1 MGRAKRVGIP
11 GIGRKLGQVLAMVV
25 LGGALLAPSAYAA
38 KTKTA
43 ASAAVAAKKASAKK
57 ASGKK
62 VATQRATAKKAAAK
76 TPARRKAAVAKAAKR
91 PTGRRAAV
99 AKAAAAGVAVAAVAR
114 PSFAQLAGLDK
125 VSDPLALESSVALVM
140 DQDTKEVLLSK
151 NEQAVLPI
159 ASISK
164 LMTGLVV
171 ANAQLPLDEVIT
183 ITQADVDT
191 VKGSR
196 SRLAVGTQLTRGEL
210 LHLALMSS
218 ENRMASA
225 LARHYPG
232 GRSAFIRAM
241 NNKARQLGMR
251 NSRFYDSTGLSTRN
265 VSTARDLAKLITAAY
280 RQPLIRQF
288 TQDTNKEMRFSTPAY
303 SLMFNNTN
311 PLVKNPDWD
320 VRLSKTGYTDEAGRC
335 LLMRAKPDRQELAIV
350 LLNSV
355 GKRTPIG
362 DANRIRKWLKS

>member
-1 MGRAKRVGIP
+1 MGCRIRAIALVCGLM
-11 GIGRKLGQVLAMVV
+11 GLLGSQAALA
-25 LGGALLAPSAYAA
+25 APNP
-38 KTKTA
+38 
-43 ASAAVAAKKASAKK
+43 ASLQLK
-57 ASGKK
+57 SG
-62 VATQRATAKKAAAK
+62 
-76 TPARRKAAVAKAAKR
+76 
-91 PTGRRAAV
+91 
-99 AKAAAAGVAVAAVAR
+99 
-114 PSFAQLAGLDK
+114 S
-125 VSDPLALESSVALVM
+125 ALVM
-140 DQDTKEVLLSK
+140 DINTGKTLYQK
-151 NEQAVLPI
+151 NPAQVRPI
-159 ASISK
+159 ASLTK
-164 LMTGLVV
+164 LMTALVV
-171 ANAQLPLDEVIT
+171 LAARQNLNQTLT
-183 ITQADVDT
+183 IDQNDRDHIKHTY
-191 VKGSR
+191 SR
-196 SRLAVGTQLTRGEL
+196 VRFGTKVSRRDA

>member
-1 MGRAKRVGIP
+1 MGCRIRAIALVCGLMGLLGSQAALAAP
-11 GIGRKLGQVLAMVV
+11 NPAKLQL
-25 LGGALLAPSAYAA
+25 
-38 KTKTA
+38 K
-43 ASAAVAAKKASAKK
+43 
-57 ASGKK
+57 SG
-62 VATQRATAKKAAAK
+62 
-76 TPARRKAAVAKAAKR
+76 
-91 PTGRRAAV
+91 
-99 AKAAAAGVAVAAVAR
+99 
-114 PSFAQLAGLDK
+114 S
-125 VSDPLALESSVALVM
+125 ALVM
-140 DQDTKEVLLSK
+140 DINTGKTLYQK
-151 NEQAVLPI
+151 NPAQVRPI
-159 ASISK
+159 ASLTK
-164 LMTGLVV
+164 LMTALVV
-171 ANAQLPLDEVIT
+171 LDARQNLNQTLT
-183 ITQADVDT
+183 IDQNDRDNLKHTY
-191 VKGSR
+191 SR
-196 SRLAVGTQLTRGEL
+196 VRFGTKVSRRDA

>member
-1 MGRAKRVGIP
+1 MRCWIRAI
-11 GIGRKLGQVLAMVV
+11 
-25 LGGALLAPSAYAA
+25 ALLCGLIGMLGLPAAMAAPNPA
-38 KTKTA
+38 KLQLK
-43 ASAAVAAKKASAKK
+43 
-57 ASGKK
+57 SG
-62 VATQRATAKKAAAK
+62 
-76 TPARRKAAVAKAAKR
+76 
-91 PTGRRAAV
+91 
-99 AKAAAAGVAVAAVAR
+99 
-114 PSFAQLAGLDK
+114 S
-125 VSDPLALESSVALVM
+125 ALVM
-140 DQDTKEVLLSK
+140 DINTGKTLYQK
-151 NEQAVLPI
+151 NPAQVRPI
-159 ASISK
+159 ASLTK
-164 LMTGLVV
+164 LMTALVV
-171 ANAQLPLDEVIT
+171 LDARQNLNQTLT
-183 ITQADVDT
+183 IDQNDRDNIKHTY
-191 VKGSR
+191 SR
-196 SRLAVGTQLTRGEL
+196 VRMGTKVTRRDA

-265 VSTARDLAKLITAAY
+265 VSTARDLAKLIAAAY

-288 TQDTNKEMRFSTPAY
+288 TQDTSKEMRFTKPAY

-355 GKRTPIG
+355 GKRTPVG

>member
-1 MGRAKRVGIP
+1 MGCRIRAIALVCGL
-11 GIGRKLGQVLAMVV
+11 IGLLGSQAALAAPNPAKLQI
-25 LGGALLAPSAYAA
+25 
-38 KTKTA
+38 K
-43 ASAAVAAKKASAKK
+43 
-57 ASGKK
+57 SG
-62 VATQRATAKKAAAK
+62 
-76 TPARRKAAVAKAAKR
+76 
-91 PTGRRAAV
+91 
-99 AKAAAAGVAVAAVAR
+99 
-114 PSFAQLAGLDK
+114 S
-125 VSDPLALESSVALVM
+125 ALVM
-140 DQDTKEVLLSK
+140 DINTGKTLYQK
-151 NEQAVLPI
+151 NPAQVRPI
-159 ASISK
+159 ASLTK
-164 LMTGLVV
+164 LMTALVV
-171 ANAQLPLDEVIT
+171 LDARQNLNQTLT
-183 ITQADVDT
+183 IDQNDRDNIKHTY
-191 VKGSR
+191 SR
-196 SRLAVGTQLTRGEL
+196 VRFGTKVSRRDA

-225 LARHYPG
+225 LARPYPG